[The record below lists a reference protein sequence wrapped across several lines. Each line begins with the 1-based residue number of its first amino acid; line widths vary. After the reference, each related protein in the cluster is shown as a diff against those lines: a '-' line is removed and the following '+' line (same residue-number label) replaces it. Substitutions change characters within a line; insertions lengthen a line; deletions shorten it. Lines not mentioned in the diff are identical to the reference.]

1 VQTLPE
7 LVPGHFLAL
16 LAPHAAGDAMLAL
29 AARLARR
36 GPLQVLD
43 GGNRFNAYGVARALR
58 SLSGD
63 GLTVSLGRIYV
74 ARAFTCYQ
82 MAALLEQTA
91 PGAIPLM
98 VIDLL
103 DTFYDQS
110 VSLFERRRLLA
121 GCVERLRLL
130 SQGTEIATAT
140 LVIASLR
147 PPRPPQTDPTGLL
160 QTVQAAADQVW
171 FQEEDL
177 PSLPPRL
184 L

>member
-1 VQTLPE
+1 M
-7 LVPGHFLAL
+7 
-16 LAPHAAGDAMLAL
+16 GDANYD
-29 AARLARR
+29 
-36 GPLQVLD
+36 GIINGLD
-43 GGNRFNAYGVARALR
+43 LDLLKANIGLPP
-58 SLSGD
+58 LSG
-63 GLTVSLGRIYV
+63 GSATAGNVPEPG
-74 ARAFTCYQ
+74 T
-82 MAALLEQTA
+82 LL
-91 PGAIPLM
+91 LL

-110 VSLFERRRLLA
+110 VPLFERRRLLA
-121 GCVERLRLL
+121 GCVERLRLV

-184 L
+184 F